1 MQILRDCSDINIG
14 RYMRVRQLIRESAF
28 KIARQ
33 DLALFLQDHEE
44 HLLVIFREE
53 MARLDDEIPEENFFI
68 DIKLVPLG
76 EVILKSALR
85 AITRFLTED
94 YDQNSLKTKIPIRS
108 AGDTPVSLVNE

>member
-1 MQILRDCSDINIG
+1 
-14 RYMRVRQLIRESAF
+14 MRMRQLIRESAF
-28 KIARQ
+28 RLARH
-33 DLALFLQDHEE
+33 DLALFLKDHEE
-44 HLLVIFREE
+44 HLMVIFREE

-94 YDQNSLKTKIPIRS
+94 FDQSSMKTKIPIRS
-108 AGDTPVSLVNE
+108 DSTKSINLI